1 MKLGFYFYSE
11 QKMKQKIAAFMMGL
25 WILAGGFWL
34 VSAADEYKFWV
45 NPENAQ
51 GINGIAGTT
60 GGTEQK
66 NQLETV
72 IKNAINWV
80 LWILSLIVLILLL
93 WWGFQMVTA
102 NWDDKKF
109 GAGMTI
115 LKQAAIWLWFIAV
128 SWLIVSMIFRVLWQ
142 VWATPSDTPAQ

>member
-1 MKLGFYFYSE
+1 
-11 QKMKQKIAAFMMGL
+11 MKQKIAAFMIWL
-25 WILAGGFWL
+25 WVLAGGFSF
-34 VSAADEYKFWV
+34 VSADTEYKFWI
-45 NPENAQ
+45 NPQNAMD
-51 GINGIAGTT
+51 IKGIAGTDKPVD
-60 GGTEQK
+60 QK

-80 LWILSLIVLILLL
+80 LWILSLIVFILLL

-115 LKQAAIWLWFIAV
+115 LKQAAIWLGFIAV
-128 SWLIVSMIFRVLWQ
+128 SWLLVSMIFRVLWQ
-142 VWATPSDTPAQ
+142 VWATPPPTP